1 MQFVDDGGDDDG
13 GGDDGGGH
21 GSGGRGGGGHG
32 GDGSGGH
39 SGGDGDDYD
48 GGGGGDGGGD
58 GSGGH
63 GGGGH
68 GGGGNGNDYDGGGDD
83 YISLFYISPFSPLIK
98 PSPSVS
104 QWQEHFHTVIIS
116 YRSIHTGLMQL
127 SLPHQWS
134 AFFPLPSTSLSEIAL
149 DV

>member
-1 MQFVDDGGDDDG
+1 MIMMVVVVLAVVMMVVVNDCDDGGDDE
-13 GGDDGGGH
+13 DDC
-21 GSGGRGGGGHG
+21 
-32 GDGSGGH
+32 
-39 SGGDGDDYD
+39 DDD
-48 GGGGGDGGGD
+48 FDDGGGGDG
-58 GSGGH
+58 SS
-63 GGGGH
+63 GH